1 MLLAMMF
8 SCTQVCENID
18 SGNSNSNNTNQGGN
32 NNGGS
37 NSGNQNG
44 GNAGGEQ
51 TADTITITL
60 IGTDGNEYNKFD
72 IKIGD
77 EIELPANVERF
88 L

>member
-1 MLLAMMF
+1 MKLKNLTRSVSIILMLLAMMF

-37 NSGNQNG
+37 N
-44 GNAGGEQ
+44 AGGEQ

-60 IGTDGNEYNKFD
+60 IVSAVCSPPA
-72 IKIGD
+72 
-77 EIELPANVERF
+77 LPPF
-88 L
+88 